1 MLLFDISSVSTVEA
15 KLISDRLCLFDN
27 LGDEMDNPVFIRL
40 SSLQGSNSGQQQHS
54 QSTTTLSIAD
64 DDMIDITPREQ
75 NYSPMADDSSSY
87 DRPSSPTH
95 SAFAR
100 QMNDPE
106 GEFLY

>member
-1 MLLFDISSVSTVEA
+1 
-15 KLISDRLCLFDN
+15 
-27 LGDEMDNPVFIRL
+27 MDNPVFIRL

-106 GEFLY
+106 GEFLYWICVEMNIN

>member
-1 MLLFDISSVSTVEA
+1 MD
-15 KLISDRLCLFDN
+15 DR
-27 LGDEMDNPVFIRL
+27 VFIEL
-40 SSLQGSNSGQQQHS
+40 SSLQGSNSGGQQQHS
-54 QSTTTLSIAD
+54 HSTTTLSIAD

-106 GEFLY
+106 GEILYWHCVKIYLQKISFNSYSQHSVLWNQHR

>member
-1 MLLFDISSVSTVEA
+1 MSDTLRLFD
-15 KLISDRLCLFDN
+15 DF
-27 LGDEMDNPVFIRL
+27 GDEIDNRVFIRL
-40 SSLQGSNSGQQQHS
+40 ASLQGSNSGQQQHS
-54 QSTTTLSIAD
+54 HSTTTLSIAD

-106 GEFLY
+106 GDFLYWIVLNWIN